1 MQVRFRKLQASSA
14 FSSDR
19 TEAIVSLH
27 PASRN
32 SPPLATDS
40 NVIEVATRA
49 AMVYEWDEHQQTC
62 HRLYVEEGKSLKE
75 IRDHMKTVYKFT
87 PSERAFQSQ
96 FRRWNFPLKQ
106 RSVPDADR
114 IERRVKEL
122 WEKNYSQRD
131 MLRTLRE
138 EKFDVRPRE
147 LVRLRLRNQWLLRPS
162 RKERPKGSEDENP
175 SAEGPQISTTEI
187 GRNSPS
193 LHAQQDLA
201 RDEAHEKAHEEAPLS
216 QRQQKRKASRA
227 VGQDGKIVRFPSETT
242 LDESQQILCLT
253 PSAYRDLRSNFQQI
267 CEDEGI
273 IKKSDAGAVKWEC
286 AKERLI
292 RQMPELQV
300 TPWDV
305 SDKMKSRQV
314 ALDVI
319 CTDVT
324 KRMRIMGAKMTL
336 AEAKNILGINPEQ
349 FRDIRFA
356 FFQSLDEVGVT
367 GRMNATPEQWESV
380 KRAWGCKSAL
390 LQQILTNMKPDQVR
404 AFDVLTRTILKK
416 RQDAQRLDALKSSRE
431 QPQRQQLEPHQPQSP
446 ESQSPESQSPE
457 PQSPEPQQQSQAQQP
472 PAQQLQLRQ
481 PPRSLELP
489 PRLELPQTMPLNQ
502 PVRLSQRRILRNNY
516 PDTGDGTASSDLS
529 SMSDESQ
536 IPQMAF
542 IPSHSTI
549 GAEPP
554 SSTELQTSGAPQL
567 QDSVAHPSRAH
578 NLSSMADTNVPLD
591 PQLESSMLLRP
602 GGRTNPMNQAFVQS
616 RFTQEASPTPL
627 YQQIQPAPT
636 VRAIYMRLHP
646 SSSVFGSDF
655 SGLWVATLGSQSV
668 QELRQIAEDKFPGT
682 HCARIEAIIKDG
694 KGGEIP
700 LYIGDDPELGA
711 YIAHLNGIA
720 PTFNV
725 QMVWKAS

>member
-1 MQVRFRKLQASSA
+1 MAKSLQGPPSLSE
-14 FSSDR
+14 R

-27 PASRN
+27 PATRN
-32 SPPLATDS
+32 SPLLATDS
-40 NVIEVATRA
+40 NVTEVATRA

-131 MLRTLRE
+131 MLRTLRD

-147 LVRLRLRNQWLLRPS
+147 LVRLRLRNHWLLRPS
-162 RKERPKGSEDENP
+162 RKERPKDSEDESP

-187 GRNSPS
+187 GRDSPS
-193 LHAQQDLA
+193 SHAQQDLV
-201 RDEAHEKAHEEAPLS
+201 RDEAHEKAREEATLS

-253 PSAYRDLRSNFQQI
+253 PSAYRDLRSNFQHI

-273 IKKSDAGAVKWEC
+273 IKKTDAGAVKWEC

-300 TPWDV
+300 TAWDV
-305 SDKMKSRQV
+305 SDQMKSRQV

-349 FRDIRFA
+349 FREIRFA
-356 FFQSLDEVGVT
+356 FFQSLDEVGVR

-431 QPQRQQLEPHQPQSP
+431 QPQRQQREPNQA
-446 ESQSPESQSPE
+446 QSPESQSPE
-457 PQSPEPQQQSQAQQP
+457 PQAQQSQAQQP
-472 PAQQLQLRQ
+472 QTRQ
-481 PPRSLELP
+481 PSRSLELS
-489 PRLELPQTMPLNQ
+489 PRLELPQTMPRNQ
-502 PVRLSQRRILRNNY
+502 PARISHQRILRNNY
-516 PDTGDGTASSDLS
+516 LDAGDGTTGSDLN
-529 SMSDESQ
+529 SMSEESQ

-542 IPSHSTI
+542 NPSN
-549 GAEPP
+549 GAQPP
-554 SSTELQTSGAPQL
+554 VSTELQTPGVPPL
-567 QDSVAHPSRAH
+567 QDGVAHSSRAH
-578 NLSSMADTNVPLD
+578 KLSSTSDTNVPLD
-591 PQLESSMLLRP
+591 PQLEQSILLRP
-602 GGRTNPMNQAFVQS
+602 GGRTNSMNQAHVQS
-616 RFTQEASPTPL
+616 RFTPEASPTPL

-636 VRAIYMRLHP
+636 VCAIYMRLHP

-655 SGLWVATLGSQSV
+655 NNLWVATLGSRSV
-668 QELRQIAEDKFPGT
+668 QELRQIAEEKFPGT

-700 LYIGDDPELGA
+700 LYIGNDPELGA
-711 YIAHLNGIA
+711 YIAHLNGNGAA

>member
-1 MQVRFRKLQASSA
+1 
-14 FSSDR
+14 
-19 TEAIVSLH
+19 
-27 PASRN
+27 
-32 SPPLATDS
+32 
-40 NVIEVATRA
+40 
-49 AMVYEWDEHQQTC
+49 MVYEWDEHQQTC

-106 RSVPDADR
+106 RSVPDSDR

-122 WEKNYSQRD
+122 WEKNFSQRD

-162 RKERPKGSEDENP
+162 RKERPKDSEDESP
-175 SAEGPQISTTEI
+175 SAEEPQISTTEI
-187 GRNSPS
+187 GRGSPFS
-193 LHAQQDLA
+193 HAQQDLV
-201 RDEAHEKAHEEAPLS
+201 RDEAHEKAHEEATLS

-300 TPWDV
+300 TAWDV

-349 FRDIRFA
+349 FREIRFA
-356 FFQSLDEVGVT
+356 FFQSLDEVGVR
-367 GRMNATPEQWESV
+367 GRMNATPEQWERV

-431 QPQRQQLEPHQPQSP
+431 QPQPQQREPNQAQSP
-446 ESQSPESQSPE
+446 DSQSPE
-457 PQSPEPQQQSQAQQP
+457 PQAQQSQAQQVQAQQAQAQQAQAQQAQARQSQAQQSQAQQSQAQQSQAQQSQAQQSQAQQSQAQQP
-472 PAQQLQLRQ
+472 QSRQPQSRQPQSRQ

-489 PRLELPQTMPLNQ
+489 PRLELPQTMPRNQ
-502 PVRLSQRRILRNNY
+502 PARISHHRILRNNY
-516 PDTGDGTASSDLS
+516 PDAGDVSE
-529 SMSDESQ
+529 ESQ

-542 IPSHSTI
+542 NPSHSTM
-549 GAEPP
+549 GAQPP
-554 SSTELQTSGAPQL
+554 ISTELQNSGGPPL
-567 QDSVAHPSRAH
+567 QDGVAHPSRAH
-578 NLSSMADTNVPLD
+578 NLSSISDTNVPLD
-591 PQLESSMLLRP
+591 PQLEQSMLLRP
-602 GGRTNPMNQAFVQS
+602 GGRTNPMNQACVQS
-616 RFTQEASPTPL
+616 RFTPEASPTPL

-636 VRAIYMRLHP
+636 VCAIYMRLHP

-655 SGLWVATLGSQSV
+655 NNLWVATLGSRSV

-700 LYIGDDPELGA
+700 LYIGNDPELGA
-711 YIAHLNGIA
+711 YIAHLDGNGTA

-725 QMVWKAS
+725 QMVWKAL

>member
-1 MQVRFRKLQASSA
+1 MQVRFRELHASSV
-14 FSSDR
+14 FSSER

-27 PASRN
+27 PATRN

-40 NVIEVATRA
+40 NVTEVATRA

-147 LVRLRLRNQWLLRPS
+147 LVRLRLRNNWLLRPS
-162 RKERPKGSEDENP
+162 RKERPKSSEDESP
-175 SAEGPQISTTEI
+175 SAEGPQISVIEI
-187 GRNSPS
+187 DRNSPFC
-193 LHAQQDLA
+193 HAQQDLV
-201 RDEAHEKAHEEAPLS
+201 RDEAHEKAHEEATLS

-242 LDESQQILCLT
+242 LDEAQQILCLT
-253 PSAYRDLRSNFQQI
+253 PSTYRDLRSNFQQI
-267 CEDEGI
+267 CEEEGI
-273 IKKSDAGAVKWEC
+273 IKKTDAGAVKWEC

-300 TPWDV
+300 IAWDV
-305 SDKMKSRQV
+305 SDQMKSRQV

-349 FRDIRFA
+349 FREIRFA
-356 FFQSLDEVGVT
+356 FFQSLDEVGVR

-431 QPQRQQLEPHQPQSP
+431 QPQRQQREPNQAQSP
-446 ESQSPESQSPE
+446 ELQSPE
-457 PQSPEPQQQSQAQQP
+457 PQAQQSQSQRPQT
-472 PAQQLQLRQ
+472 RQ

-489 PRLELPQTMPLNQ
+489 PRLELPQTMPRNQ
-502 PVRLSQRRILRNNY
+502 PARISHQRILRNNY
-516 PDTGDGTASSDLS
+516 LDAGDGTTGSDLN
-529 SMSDESQ
+529 SMSEETR
-536 IPQMAF
+536 IPQIAF
-542 IPSHSTI
+542 NPSNSTM
-549 GAEPP
+549 GAQPP
-554 SSTELQTSGAPQL
+554 VSTELQTPGVPPL
-567 QDSVAHPSRAH
+567 QDGVARSSCAH
-578 NLSSMADTNVPLD
+578 KLSSTSDTNVPLD
-591 PQLESSMLLRP
+591 PQLEQSMLLRP
-602 GGRTNPMNQAFVQS
+602 GGRTDSMNQAHVQS
-616 RFTQEASPTPL
+616 RFTPEASPTPL
-627 YQQIQPAPT
+627 YPQIQPAPT
-636 VRAIYMRLHP
+636 VCAIYMRLHP

-655 SGLWVATLGSQSV
+655 NNLWVATLGSRSV
-668 QELRQIAEDKFPGT
+668 QELRQIAEGKFPGT

-700 LYIGDDPELGA
+700 LYIGNDPELGA
-711 YIAHLNGIA
+711 YIAHLNGNEAA

>member
-1 MQVRFRKLQASSA
+1 
-14 FSSDR
+14 
-19 TEAIVSLH
+19 
-27 PASRN
+27 
-32 SPPLATDS
+32 
-40 NVIEVATRA
+40 
-49 AMVYEWDEHQQTC
+49 MVYEWDEHQQTC
-62 HRLYVEEGKSLKE
+62 HRLYVEEGKSLTE

-114 IERRVKEL
+114 VERRVKEL

-162 RKERPKGSEDENP
+162 RKERPKGSEDESP
-175 SAEGPQISTTEI
+175 SAEGPQTSTAEI
-187 GRNSPS
+187 GRDSPS
-193 LHAQQDLA
+193 SHAQQDLA
-201 RDEAHEKAHEEAPLS
+201 RDEAHQKAHEEASLS

-300 TPWDV
+300 TAWDV

-349 FRDIRFA
+349 FREIRFA

-416 RQDAQRLDALKSSRE
+416 RQDAQRLNALKSSRE
-431 QPQRQQLEPHQPQSP
+431 QPQPQQLEPHQPQSP
-446 ESQSPESQSPE
+446 QSQSPE
-457 PQSPEPQQQSQAQQP
+457 PQAQQSQAQQP
-472 PAQQLQLRQ
+472 PARQLQSRQ

-489 PRLELPQTMPLNQ
+489 PRLELLQTMPRNQ
-502 PVRLSQRRILRNNY
+502 PARLSHRRILRNNY
-516 PDTGDGTASSDLS
+516 PDTGDGAASSDLN
-529 SMSDESQ
+529 SMSEESQ

-542 IPSHSTI
+542 IPSHSTM
-549 GAEPP
+549 GTQPS
-554 SSTELQTSGAPQL
+554 SSTELQTSGAPPP

-578 NLSSMADTNVPLD
+578 NLSSMTDTNVPLD

-602 GGRTNPMNQAFVQS
+602 GGRKNPMNQAYVQS

-646 SSSVFGSDF
+646 SSSVFGTDF

-682 HCARIEAIIKDG
+682 HCARIEAILKDG

-700 LYIGDDPELGA
+700 LYIGNDPELGA
-711 YIAHLNGIA
+711 YIAHLNGTA

-725 QMVWKAS
+725 QMVWNAS